1 MNKTILLITL
11 VFIVS
16 CSNSTDDVD
25 VQTIVIKGGEIH
37 TGMNE
42 ESFVG
47 DILIEGDT
55 ILEVSRNSLK
65 GDIVVDASNKIITPG
80 VIAPDTQIGILEIGA
95 ISETRD
101 GGSDIYSMGFSVY
114 DAINPNSTL
123 IPWNRSNGVTS
134 AITLPDFNWD
144 PLSGMASFL
153 LLDSSLKVNGI
164 PDVALTGEIGAL
176 SSGSRAESLILLR
189 DLLEF
194 ASTLDEND
202 ISSQRNISEAI
213 WGYKIGYSMD
223 LQPRDVI
230 ALYNLLNNNLPLII
244 KTNRASDILKLI
256 DIKKQY
262 GLNLILMSAQEA
274 ELVKDDIAENNIPV
288 IINPFDNIPDS
299 FDELASNIRIA
310 SSLEEAGIKVMFSE
324 SRTHN
329 YHLIR
334 QGAGNAVA
342 NGMSYT
348 GAIMALTSNVA
359 KSFSIPDRGIIK
371 KGMKADIVIW
381 DDDPLEPSTF
391 PHKVFINGNDM
402 DLTTRSSRL
411 TERYINK
418 DSLPNTYK

>member
-1 MNKTILLITL
+1 MIKIINCLA
-11 VFIVS
+11 VSFIS
-16 CSNSTDDVD
+16 ISAFS
-25 VQTIVIKGGEIH
+25 QTIVIKGGEIY
-37 TGMNE
+37 TGLNQ
-42 ESFVG
+42 ESFIG
-47 DILIEGDT
+47 DILIEGNT
-55 ILEVSRNSLK
+55 ILEVSTKSLK
-65 GDIVVDASNKIITPG
+65 GDVVVDASNKIITPG

-101 GGSDIYSMGFSVY
+101 GDSNIYSMGFSVY

-153 LLDSSLKVNGI
+153 LLDGSLRVNGM

-194 ASTLDEND
+194 ASILDEKD
-202 ISSQRNISEAI
+202 MASSKKISEAI
-213 WGYKIGYSMD
+213 EDFEIAELMD

-256 DIKKQY
+256 DIKKLY
-262 GLNLILMSAQEA
+262 GLNLVLMSAQEA
-274 ELVKDDIAENNIPV
+274 TLVANEIAENNIPV

-310 SSLEEAGIKVMFSE
+310 ASLEKAGIKVMFSE

-359 KSFSIPDRGIIK
+359 ESFNIPERGRLQQ
-371 KGMKADIVIW
+371 GMKADLVIW
-381 DDDPLEPSTF
+381 EGDPLEPSTF
-391 PHKVFINGNDM
+391 PSKVYINGNDM
-402 DLTTRSSRL
+402 DLSTRSSRL
-411 TERYINK
+411 TERYIDK
-418 DSLPNTYK
+418 RDLPNTYK

>member
-1 MNKTILLITL
+1 MIKIIYCLALCIISSSA
-11 VFIVS
+11 FS
-16 CSNSTDDVD
+16 
-25 VQTIVIKGGEIH
+25 QTIVIKGGEIY
-37 TGMNE
+37 TGLNQ
-42 ESFVG
+42 ESFIG

-55 ILEVSRNSLK
+55 ILEVSTKPLK
-65 GDIVVDASNKIITPG
+65 GDVIVDASNKIITPG

-101 GGSDIYSMGFSVY
+101 GDSDIYSMGFSVF

-134 AITLPDFNWD
+134 AITLPDFNRD

-153 LLDSSLKVNGI
+153 LLDGSLRVNGM

-194 ASTLDEND
+194 ASILDEKD
-202 ISSQRNISEAI
+202 MASSKKISEAI
-213 WGYKIGYSMD
+213 EDFEIAELMD

-230 ALYNLLNNNLPLII
+230 ALYNLLNKNLPLII

-256 DIKKQY
+256 DIKKLY
-262 GLNLILMSAQEA
+262 GLNLVLMSAQEA
-274 ELVKDDIAENNIPV
+274 TLVADEIAVNNIPV

-310 SSLEEAGIKVMFSE
+310 ASLEEAGINVMFSE

-342 NGMSYT
+342 NGMSYL

-359 KSFSIPDRGIIK
+359 KSFNIPDRGLLQN
-371 KGMKADIVIW
+371 GMKADIVIW
-381 DDDPLEPSTF
+381 EDDPLEPSTF
-391 PHKVFINGNDM
+391 PVKVFINGNDM

-411 TERYINK
+411 TERYFDK
-418 DSLPNTYK
+418 RDLPNTYK

>member
-1 MNKTILLITL
+1 MNKVIFFFVLNLISIHA
-11 VFIVS
+11 FS
-16 CSNSTDDVD
+16 
-25 VQTIVIKGGEIH
+25 QTTVIRGGEIH
-37 TGMNE
+37 TGLNE
-42 ESFVG
+42 EPFVG

-55 ILEVSRNSLK
+55 ILEVSRNALK
-65 GDIVVDASNKIITPG
+65 GDLIIDAANSIITPG

-95 ISETRD
+95 LSETRD
-101 GGSDIYSMGFSVY
+101 GDSNMYSMGFSVY

-144 PLSGMASFL
+144 PLSGMASYFL
-153 LLDSSLKVNGI
+153 LDGSLRVNGI
-164 PDVALTGEIGAL
+164 PDIALTGEIGAI
-176 SSGSRAESLILLR
+176 SSGSRAESLILLK

-194 ASTLDEND
+194 ASNLSEKD
-202 ISSQRNISEAI
+202 ISSSMKISEAME
-213 WGYKIGYSMD
+213 SFEVAELME

-230 ALYNLLNNNLPLII
+230 ALYNLLNKKLPLII
-244 KTNRASDILKLI
+244 NVNRASDILKLI
-256 DIKKQY
+256 DIKKLY

-274 ELVKDDIAENNIPV
+274 ELVKNEIAKNSIPV

-299 FDELASNIRIA
+299 FDELASSIRIA
-310 SSLEEAGIKVMFSE
+310 ASLEEAGIKVMFSE

-359 KSFSIPDRGIIK
+359 KSFNIPDRGILQ

-381 DDDPLEPSTF
+381 EDDPLEPSTF
-391 PHKVFINGNDM
+391 PEKVFINGNDM

-411 TERYINK
+411 TKRYTDK
-418 DSLPNTYK
+418 RDLPNTYK

>member
-1 MNKTILLITL
+1 MIKIIYCLALS
-11 VFIVS
+11 FIS
-16 CSNSTDDVD
+16 SSAFS
-25 VQTIVIKGGEIH
+25 QTIVIKGGEIY
-37 TGMNE
+37 TGLNQ
-42 ESFVG
+42 ESFIG
-47 DILIEGDT
+47 HILIEGDT
-55 ILEVSRNSLK
+55 ILEVSTKPLK
-65 GDIVVDASNKIITPG
+65 GDVIVDASNKIITPG

-101 GGSDIYSMGFSVY
+101 GDSDIYSMGFSVF

-134 AITLPDFNWD
+134 AITLPDFNRD

-153 LLDSSLKVNGI
+153 LLDGSLRVNGM

-194 ASTLDEND
+194 ASILDEKD
-202 ISSQRNISEAI
+202 MASSKKISEAI
-213 WGYKIGYSMD
+213 EDFEIAELMD

-230 ALYNLLNNNLPLII
+230 ALYNLLNKNLPLII

-256 DIKKQY
+256 DIKKLY
-262 GLNLILMSAQEA
+262 GLNLVLMSAQEA
-274 ELVKDDIAENNIPV
+274 TLVADEIAVNNIPV

-310 SSLEEAGIKVMFSE
+310 ASLEEAGIKVMFSE

-342 NGMSYT
+342 NGMSYL

-359 KSFSIPDRGIIK
+359 KSFNIPDRGLLQN
-371 KGMKADIVIW
+371 GMKADIVIW
-381 DDDPLEPSTF
+381 EDDPLEPSTF
-391 PHKVFINGNDM
+391 PVKVFINGNDM

-411 TERYINK
+411 TERYVDK
-418 DSLPNTYK
+418 RDLPNTYK

>member
-1 MNKTILLITL
+1 MIKIIYCLA
-11 VFIVS
+11 VSFIS
-16 CSNSTDDVD
+16 ISAFS
-25 VQTIVIKGGEIH
+25 QTIVIKGGEIY
-37 TGMNE
+37 TGLNQ
-42 ESFVG
+42 ESFIG
-47 DILIEGDT
+47 DILIEGNT
-55 ILEVSRNSLK
+55 ILEVSTKSLK
-65 GDIVVDASNKIITPG
+65 GDVVVDASNKIITPG

-101 GGSDIYSMGFSVY
+101 GDSNIYSMGFSVY

-153 LLDSSLKVNGI
+153 LLDGSLRVNGM

-194 ASTLDEND
+194 AAILDEKD
-202 ISSQRNISEAI
+202 MASSKKISEAI
-213 WGYKIGYSMD
+213 EDFEIAELMD

-230 ALYNLLNNNLPLII
+230 ALYNLLNNSLPLII

-256 DIKKQY
+256 DIKKLY
-262 GLNLILMSAQEA
+262 GLNLVLMSAQEA
-274 ELVKDDIAENNIPV
+274 TLVANEIAENNIPV

-310 SSLEEAGIKVMFSE
+310 SSLEKAGIKVMFSE

-342 NGMSYT
+342 NGMSYI

-359 KSFSIPDRGIIK
+359 ESFNIPERGRLQ
-371 KGMKADIVIW
+371 KGMKADLVIW
-381 DDDPLEPSTF
+381 EGDPLEPSTF
-391 PHKVFINGNDM
+391 PSKVFINGNDM
-402 DLTTRSSRL
+402 DLSTRSSRL
-411 TERYINK
+411 TERYIDK
-418 DSLPNTYK
+418 RDLPNTYK

>member
-1 MNKTILLITL
+1 MIKIIYCLALS
-11 VFIVS
+11 FIS
-16 CSNSTDDVD
+16 SSAFS
-25 VQTIVIKGGEIH
+25 QTIVIKGGEIY
-37 TGMNE
+37 TGLNQ
-42 ESFVG
+42 ESFIG
-47 DILIEGDT
+47 HILIEGDT
-55 ILEVSRNSLK
+55 ILEVSTKPLK
-65 GDIVVDASNKIITPG
+65 GDVIVDASNKIITPG

-101 GGSDIYSMGFSVY
+101 GDSDIYSMGFSVF

-153 LLDSSLKVNGI
+153 LLDGSLRVNGM

-194 ASTLDEND
+194 ASILDEKD
-202 ISSQRNISEAI
+202 MASSKKISEAI
-213 WGYKIGYSMD
+213 EDFEIAELMD

-230 ALYNLLNNNLPLII
+230 ALYNLLNKNLPLII

-256 DIKKQY
+256 DIKKLY
-262 GLNLILMSAQEA
+262 GLNLVLMSAQEA
-274 ELVKDDIAENNIPV
+274 TLVADEIAVNNIPV

-310 SSLEEAGIKVMFSE
+310 ASLEEAGINVMFSE

-342 NGMSYT
+342 NGMSYL

-359 KSFSIPDRGIIK
+359 KSFNIPDRGLLQN
-371 KGMKADIVIW
+371 GMKADIVIW
-381 DDDPLEPSTF
+381 EDDPLEPSTF
-391 PHKVFINGNDM
+391 PVKVFINGNDM

-411 TERYINK
+411 TERYVDK
-418 DSLPNTYK
+418 RDLPNTYK

>member
-1 MNKTILLITL
+1 MNKIIYCFALSLI
-11 VFIVS
+11 
-16 CSNSTDDVD
+16 STSIFS
-25 VQTIVIKGGEIH
+25 QTTVIKGGEIH
-37 TGMNE
+37 TGLNQ

-55 ILEVSRNSLK
+55 ILEVSTNPLK
-65 GDIVVDASNKIITPG
+65 GDIVVDATNKIITPG

-101 GGSDIYSMGFSVY
+101 GDSEMYSMGFSVY

-153 LLDSSLKVNGI
+153 LLDGSLRVNGMA
-164 PDVALTGEIGAL
+164 DVALTGEIGAV

-194 ASTLDEND
+194 ASVLDEKD
-202 ISSQRNISEAI
+202 MASPKKISEAI
-213 WGYKIGYSMD
+213 EDFEIAELMD

-230 ALYNLLNNNLPLII
+230 ALYNLLNYNLPLII

-256 DIKKQY
+256 DIKNLY
-262 GLNLILMSAQEA
+262 ELNLILMSAQEA
-274 ELVKDDIAENNIPV
+274 ELVKGDIAKNNIPV
-288 IINPFDNIPDS
+288 IVNPFDNIPDS

-310 SSLEEAGIKVMFSE
+310 ASLEEAGIKVMFSE

-359 KSFSIPDRGIIK
+359 KSFNIPDRGLLQN
-371 KGMKADIVIW
+371 GMKADIVIW
-381 DDDPLEPSTF
+381 EDDPLEPSTF
-391 PHKVFINGNDM
+391 PVKVFINGNDM

-411 TERYINK
+411 TERYIDK
-418 DSLPNTYK
+418 RDLPNTYK

>member
-1 MNKTILLITL
+1 MNKIIYCFALS
-11 VFIVS
+11 FIS
-16 CSNSTDDVD
+16 ISIFS
-25 VQTIVIKGGEIH
+25 QTTVIKGGEIH
-37 TGMNE
+37 TGLNQ

-55 ILEVSRNSLK
+55 ILEVSTNPLK
-65 GDIVVDASNKIITPG
+65 GDIVVDATNKIITPG

-101 GGSDIYSMGFSVY
+101 GDSEMYSMGFSVY

-153 LLDSSLKVNGI
+153 LLDGSLRVNGMA
-164 PDVALTGEIGAL
+164 DVALTGEIGAV

-194 ASTLDEND
+194 ASILDEKD
-202 ISSQRNISEAI
+202 MASPKKISEAI
-213 WGYKIGYSMD
+213 EDFEIAELMD

-256 DIKKQY
+256 DIKNLY
-262 GLNLILMSAQEA
+262 ELNLILMSAQEA
-274 ELVKDDIAENNIPV
+274 ELVKEDIAKNNIPV
-288 IINPFDNIPDS
+288 IVNPFDNIPDS

-310 SSLEEAGIKVMFSE
+310 ASLEEAGIKVMFSE

-342 NGMSYT
+342 NGMTYT

-359 KSFSIPDRGIIK
+359 KSFNIPDRGLLQN
-371 KGMKADIVIW
+371 GMKADIVIW
-381 DDDPLEPSTF
+381 EDDPLEPSTF
-391 PHKVFINGNDM
+391 PVKVFINGNDM

-411 TERYINK
+411 TERYVDK
-418 DSLPNTYK
+418 RDLPNTYK

>member
-1 MNKTILLITL
+1 MIKIIYCLALS
-11 VFIVS
+11 FI
-16 CSNSTDDVD
+16 STSAFS
-25 VQTIVIKGGEIH
+25 QTTVIKGGEIY
-37 TGMNE
+37 TGLNQ
-42 ESFVG
+42 ESFIG

-55 ILEVSRNSLK
+55 ILEVSTQSLK
-65 GDIVVDASNKIITPG
+65 GDVVVDASNKIITPG

-101 GGSDIYSMGFSVY
+101 GDSDIYSMGFSVY

-153 LLDSSLKVNGI
+153 LLDGSLRVNGI

-194 ASTLDEND
+194 ASILDEKD
-202 ISSQRNISEAI
+202 MASSKKISEAI
-213 WGYKIGYSMD
+213 EDFEIAELMD

-256 DIKKQY
+256 DIKKLY
-262 GLNLILMSAQEA
+262 GLNLVLMSAQEA
-274 ELVKDDIAENNIPV
+274 TLVADEIAENNIPV

-310 SSLEEAGIKVMFSE
+310 SSLEKAGIKVMFSE

-342 NGMSYT
+342 NGMSYI

-359 KSFSIPDRGIIK
+359 ESFNIPERGRLQQ
-371 KGMKADIVIW
+371 GMKADLVIW
-381 DDDPLEPSTF
+381 EGDPLEPSTF
-391 PHKVFINGNDM
+391 PSKVFINGNDM
-402 DLTTRSSRL
+402 DLSTRASRL
-411 TERYINK
+411 TERYIDK
-418 DSLPNTYK
+418 RDLPNTYK

>member
-1 MNKTILLITL
+1 MNKIIYCFALS
-11 VFIVS
+11 FI
-16 CSNSTDDVD
+16 STSIFS
-25 VQTIVIKGGEIH
+25 QTTVIKGGEIH
-37 TGMNE
+37 TGLNE
-42 ESFVG
+42 EPFVG
-47 DILIEGDT
+47 DILIQGDT
-55 ILEVSRNSLK
+55 ILEVSTNPLK
-65 GDIVVDASNKIITPG
+65 GDIVVDATNKIITPG

-101 GGSDIYSMGFSVY
+101 GDSEMYSMGFSVY

-153 LLDSSLKVNGI
+153 LLDGSLRVNGMA
-164 PDVALTGEIGAL
+164 DVALTGEIGAV

-194 ASTLDEND
+194 ASVLDEKD
-202 ISSQRNISEAI
+202 MASPKKISEAI
-213 WGYKIGYSMD
+213 EDFEIAELMD

-256 DIKKQY
+256 DIKNLY
-262 GLNLILMSAQEA
+262 ELNLILMSAQEA
-274 ELVKDDIAENNIPV
+274 ELVKGDIAKNNIPV
-288 IINPFDNIPDS
+288 IVNPFDNIPDS

-310 SSLEEAGIKVMFSE
+310 ASLEEAGIKVMFSE

-359 KSFSIPDRGIIK
+359 KSFNIPDRGLLQN
-371 KGMKADIVIW
+371 GMKADIVIW
-381 DDDPLEPSTF
+381 EDDPLEPSTF
-391 PHKVFINGNDM
+391 PLKVFINGNDM

-411 TERYINK
+411 TERYVDK
-418 DSLPNTYK
+418 RDLPNTYK

>member
-1 MNKTILLITL
+1 MIRIIYCFALFFASISA
-11 VFIVS
+11 FS
-16 CSNSTDDVD
+16 
-25 VQTIVIKGGEIH
+25 QTIVIKGGEIH
-37 TGMNE
+37 TGLNE
-42 ESFVG
+42 EPFVG
-47 DILIEGDT
+47 DILIQGDT
-55 ILEVSRNSLK
+55 ILEVSTKSLK
-65 GDIVVDASNKIITPG
+65 GDVVVDATNKIITPG

-101 GGSDIYSMGFSVY
+101 GDSDIYSMGFSVY

-144 PLSGMASFL
+144 PLSGMASYL
-153 LLDSSLKVNGI
+153 LLDGSLRVNGM
-164 PDVALTGEIGAL
+164 PDVALTGEIGAI
-176 SSGSRAESLILLR
+176 SSGSRAESLILLK

-194 ASTLDEND
+194 ASTLDEKD
-202 ISSQRNISEAI
+202 MSSPKKISEAI
-213 WGYKIGYSMD
+213 EDFEIAELMD
-223 LQPRDVI
+223 LHPRDVI

-256 DIKKQY
+256 DIKKLY

-274 ELVKDDIAENNIPV
+274 ELVKNEIADNNIPV

-299 FDELASNIRIA
+299 FDELASNIRISA
-310 SSLEEAGIKVMFSE
+310 SLEEVGIKVMFSE

-359 KSFSIPDRGIIK
+359 KSFNITDRGILK
-371 KGMKADIVIW
+371 KGMKADIVVW
-381 DDDPLEPSTF
+381 EDDPLEPSTF
-391 PHKVFINGNDM
+391 PMKVFIDGNDM

-411 TERYINK
+411 TERYVDK
-418 DSLPNTYK
+418 RDLPNTYK

>member
-1 MNKTILLITL
+1 MIRIIFCFALC
-11 VFIVS
+11 FIS
-16 CSNSTDDVD
+16 ISAYS
-25 VQTIVIKGGEIH
+25 QTIVIKGGEIH
-37 TGMNE
+37 TGLNE
-42 ESFVG
+42 EPFVG
-47 DILIEGDT
+47 DILIDGDT
-55 ILEVSRNSLK
+55 ILEVSTKSLK
-65 GDIVVDASNKIITPG
+65 GDVVVDASNKIITPG

-101 GGSDIYSMGFSVY
+101 GDSDIYSMGFSVY

-144 PLSGMASFL
+144 PLSGMASYL
-153 LLDSSLKVNGI
+153 LLDGSLRVNGM
-164 PDVALTGEIGAL
+164 PDVALTGEIGAI
-176 SSGSRAESLILLR
+176 SSGSRAESLILLK

-194 ASTLDEND
+194 ASTLDEKD
-202 ISSQRNISEAI
+202 MSSPKKISEAI
-213 WGYKIGYSMD
+213 EDFEIAELMD
-223 LQPRDVI
+223 LHPRDVI

-256 DIKKQY
+256 DIKKLY

-274 ELVKDDIAENNIPV
+274 ELVKNEIAENNIPV

-299 FDELASNIRIA
+299 FDELASNIRISA
-310 SSLEEAGIKVMFSE
+310 SLEEVGIKVMFSE

-359 KSFSIPDRGIIK
+359 KSFNITDRGILK
-371 KGMKADIVIW
+371 KGMKADIVVW
-381 DDDPLEPSTF
+381 EDDPLEPSTF
-391 PHKVFINGNDM
+391 PMKVFIDGNDM

-411 TERYINK
+411 TERYTDK
-418 DSLPNTYK
+418 RDLPNTYK

>member
-1 MNKTILLITL
+1 MIKIIYCLALSFISISAFSQTL
-11 VFIVS
+11 
-16 CSNSTDDVD
+16 
-25 VQTIVIKGGEIH
+25 VIKGGEIY
-37 TGMNE
+37 TGLNQ
-42 ESFVG
+42 ESFIG

-55 ILEVSRNSLK
+55 ILEVSTKPLK
-65 GDIVVDASNKIITPG
+65 GDVVVDASNKIITPG

-101 GGSDIYSMGFSVY
+101 GDSDIYSMGFSVY

-153 LLDSSLKVNGI
+153 LLDGSLRVNGM

-194 ASTLDEND
+194 AAILDEKD
-202 ISSQRNISEAI
+202 MASSKKISEAI
-213 WGYKIGYSMD
+213 EDFEIAELMD

-256 DIKKQY
+256 DIKKLY
-262 GLNLILMSAQEA
+262 GLNLVLMSAQEA
-274 ELVKDDIAENNIPV
+274 TLVADEIAVNNIPV
-288 IINPFDNIPDS
+288 IVNPFDNIPDS

-310 SSLEEAGIKVMFSE
+310 GSLEKAGIKVMFSE

-359 KSFSIPDRGIIK
+359 ESFNIPERGRLQQ
-371 KGMKADIVIW
+371 GMKADLVIW
-381 DDDPLEPSTF
+381 EGDPLEPSTF
-391 PHKVFINGNDM
+391 PSKVYINGNDM
-402 DLTTRSSRL
+402 DLSTRSSRL
-411 TERYINK
+411 TERYIDK
-418 DSLPNTYK
+418 RDLPNTYK

>member
-1 MNKTILLITL
+1 MIKIIYCLALS
-11 VFIVS
+11 FIS
-16 CSNSTDDVD
+16 SSAFS
-25 VQTIVIKGGEIH
+25 QTIVIKGGEIY
-37 TGMNE
+37 TGLNQ
-42 ESFVG
+42 ESFIG
-47 DILIEGDT
+47 HILIEGDT
-55 ILEVSRNSLK
+55 ILEVSTKPLK
-65 GDIVVDASNKIITPG
+65 GDVIVDASNKIITPG

-101 GGSDIYSMGFSVY
+101 GDSDIYSMGFSVY

-153 LLDSSLKVNGI
+153 LLDGSLRVNGM

-194 ASTLDEND
+194 ASVLDEKD
-202 ISSQRNISEAI
+202 MSSSKKISGAI
-213 WGYKIGYSMD
+213 EDFEIAELMD

-256 DIKKQY
+256 DIKKLY
-262 GLNLILMSAQEA
+262 GLNLVLMSAQEA
-274 ELVKDDIAENNIPV
+274 TLVADEIAENNIPV
-288 IINPFDNIPDS
+288 IVNPFDNIPDS

-310 SSLEEAGIKVMFSE
+310 SSLEKAGIKVMFSE

-359 KSFSIPDRGIIK
+359 ESFNIPERGRLQQ
-371 KGMKADIVIW
+371 GMKADLVIW
-381 DDDPLEPSTF
+381 EGDPLEPSTF
-391 PHKVFINGNDM
+391 PSKVYINGIDM
-402 DLTTRSSRL
+402 DLSTRSSRL
-411 TERYINK
+411 TERYIDK
-418 DSLPNTYK
+418 RDLPNTYK

>member
-1 MNKTILLITL
+1 MC
-11 VFIVS
+11 FIS
-16 CSNSTDDVD
+16 ISAYS
-25 VQTIVIKGGEIH
+25 QTIVIKGGEIH
-37 TGMNE
+37 TGLNE
-42 ESFVG
+42 EPFIG
-47 DILIEGDT
+47 DILIQGDT
-55 ILEVSRNSLK
+55 ILEVSTKSLK
-65 GDIVVDASNKIITPG
+65 GDVVVDASNKIITPG

-101 GGSDIYSMGFSVY
+101 GDSDIYSMGFSVY

-144 PLSGMASFL
+144 PLSGMASYL
-153 LLDSSLKVNGI
+153 LLDGSLRVNGM
-164 PDVALTGEIGAL
+164 PDVALTGEIGAV
-176 SSGSRAESLILLR
+176 SSGSRAESLILLK

-194 ASTLDEND
+194 ASMLDEKD
-202 ISSQRNISEAI
+202 MSSPKKISEAI
-213 WGYKIGYSMD
+213 EDFEIAELMD
-223 LQPRDVI
+223 LHPRDVI
-230 ALYNLLNNNLPLII
+230 ALYNLLNNNLPLVI

-256 DIKKQY
+256 DIKKLY

-274 ELVKDDIAENNIPV
+274 ELVKNEIAENKIPV

-299 FDELASNIRIA
+299 FDELASNIRISA
-310 SSLEEAGIKVMFSE
+310 SLEEVGIKVMFSE

-359 KSFSIPDRGIIK
+359 KSFNITDRGILK
-371 KGMKADIVIW
+371 KGMKADIVVW
-381 DDDPLEPSTF
+381 EDDPLEPSTF
-391 PHKVFINGNDM
+391 PMKVFINGNDM

-411 TERYINK
+411 TERYVDK
-418 DSLPNTYK
+418 RDLPNTYK

>member
-1 MNKTILLITL
+1 MIKIIYCLALSFISISAFSQTL
-11 VFIVS
+11 
-16 CSNSTDDVD
+16 
-25 VQTIVIKGGEIH
+25 VIKGGEIY
-37 TGMNE
+37 TGLNQ
-42 ESFVG
+42 ESFIG

-55 ILEVSRNSLK
+55 ILEVSTKPLK
-65 GDIVVDASNKIITPG
+65 GDVVVDASNKIITPG

-101 GGSDIYSMGFSVY
+101 GDSDIYSMGFSVF

-153 LLDSSLKVNGI
+153 LLDGSLRVNGM

-189 DLLEF
+189 DLLDF
-194 ASTLDEND
+194 ASILDEKD
-202 ISSQRNISEAI
+202 MASSKKISEAI
-213 WGYKIGYSMD
+213 EDFEIAELMD

-256 DIKKQY
+256 DIKKLY
-262 GLNLILMSAQEA
+262 GLNLVLMSAQEA
-274 ELVKDDIAENNIPV
+274 TLVADEIAVNNIPV
-288 IINPFDNIPDS
+288 IVNPFDNIPDS

-310 SSLEEAGIKVMFSE
+310 ASLEKAGIKVMFSE

-359 KSFSIPDRGIIK
+359 ESFNIPERGRLQQ
-371 KGMKADIVIW
+371 GMKADLVIW
-381 DDDPLEPSTF
+381 EGDPLEPSTF
-391 PHKVFINGNDM
+391 PSKVYINGNDM
-402 DLTTRSSRL
+402 DLSTRSSRL
-411 TERYINK
+411 TERYVDK
-418 DSLPNTYK
+418 RDLPNTYK

>member
-1 MNKTILLITL
+1 MNKIIYCFALS
-11 VFIVS
+11 FI
-16 CSNSTDDVD
+16 STSIFS
-25 VQTIVIKGGEIH
+25 QTTVIKGGEIH
-37 TGMNE
+37 TGLNQ

-55 ILEVSRNSLK
+55 ILEVSTNPLK
-65 GDIVVDASNKIITPG
+65 GDIVVDATNKIITPG

-101 GGSDIYSMGFSVY
+101 GDSEMYSMGFSVY

-153 LLDSSLKVNGI
+153 LLDGSLRVNGMA
-164 PDVALTGEIGAL
+164 DVALTGEIGAV

-194 ASTLDEND
+194 ASVLDEKD
-202 ISSQRNISEAI
+202 MASPKKISEAI
-213 WGYKIGYSMD
+213 EDFEIAELMD
-223 LQPRDVI
+223 LQPRDVF
-230 ALYNLLNNNLPLII
+230 ALYNLLYKNLPLII

-256 DIKKQY
+256 DIKNLY
-262 GLNLILMSAQEA
+262 ELNLILMSAQEA
-274 ELVKDDIAENNIPV
+274 ELVKGDIAKNNIPV
-288 IINPFDNIPDS
+288 IVNPFDNIPDS

-310 SSLEEAGIKVMFSE
+310 ASLEEAGIKVMFSE

-359 KSFSIPDRGIIK
+359 KSFNIPDRGLLQN
-371 KGMKADIVIW
+371 GMKADIVIW
-381 DDDPLEPSTF
+381 EDDPLEPSTF
-391 PHKVFINGNDM
+391 PVKVFINGNDM

-411 TERYINK
+411 TERYVDK
-418 DSLPNTYK
+418 RDLPNTYK

>member
-1 MNKTILLITL
+1 MIKIIYCLA
-11 VFIVS
+11 VSFIS
-16 CSNSTDDVD
+16 ISAFS
-25 VQTIVIKGGEIH
+25 QTIVIKGGEIY
-37 TGMNE
+37 TGLNQ
-42 ESFVG
+42 ESFIG
-47 DILIEGDT
+47 DILIEGNT
-55 ILEVSRNSLK
+55 ILEVSTKSLK
-65 GDIVVDASNKIITPG
+65 GDVVVDASNKIITPG

-101 GGSDIYSMGFSVY
+101 GDSNIYSMGFSVY

-134 AITLPDFNWD
+134 AISLPDFNWD

-153 LLDSSLKVNGI
+153 LLDGSLRVNGM

-194 ASTLDEND
+194 ASILDEKD
-202 ISSQRNISEAI
+202 MASSKKISEAI
-213 WGYKIGYSMD
+213 EDFEIAELMD

-256 DIKKQY
+256 DIKKLY
-262 GLNLILMSAQEA
+262 GLNLVLMSAQEA
-274 ELVKDDIAENNIPV
+274 TLVANEIAENNIPV

-310 SSLEEAGIKVMFSE
+310 SSLEKAGIKVMFSE

-342 NGMSYT
+342 NGMSYI

-359 KSFSIPDRGIIK
+359 ESFNIPERGRLQQ
-371 KGMKADIVIW
+371 GMKADLVIW
-381 DDDPLEPSTF
+381 EGDPLEPSTF
-391 PHKVFINGNDM
+391 PSKVFINGNDM
-402 DLTTRSSRL
+402 DLSTRSSRL
-411 TERYINK
+411 TERYIDK
-418 DSLPNTYK
+418 RDLPNTYK

>member
-1 MNKTILLITL
+1 MIKIIYCIALC
-11 VFIVS
+11 FIS
-16 CSNSTDDVD
+16 ISAFS
-25 VQTIVIKGGEIH
+25 QTTVIKGGEIY
-37 TGMNE
+37 TGLNQ
-42 ESFVG
+42 ESFIG

-55 ILEVSRNSLK
+55 ILEVSTKSLK
-65 GDIVVDASNKIITPG
+65 GDVVVDASNKIITPG

-101 GGSDIYSMGFSVY
+101 GDSDIYSMGFSVY

-153 LLDSSLKVNGI
+153 LLDGSLRVNGM

-194 ASTLDEND
+194 ASVLDEKD
-202 ISSQRNISEAI
+202 MSSSKKISVAI
-213 WGYKIGYSMD
+213 EDFEIAELMD

-256 DIKKQY
+256 DIKKLY
-262 GLNLILMSAQEA
+262 GLNLVLMSAQEA
-274 ELVKDDIAENNIPV
+274 TLVADEIAENNIPV
-288 IINPFDNIPDS
+288 IVNPFDNIPDS

-310 SSLEEAGIKVMFSE
+310 SSLEKAGIKVMFSE

-359 KSFSIPDRGIIK
+359 ESFNIPERGILQQ
-371 KGMKADIVIW
+371 GMKADLVIW
-381 DDDPLEPSTF
+381 EGDPLEPSTF
-391 PHKVFINGNDM
+391 PSKVYINGIDM
-402 DLTTRSSRL
+402 DLSTRSSRL
-411 TERYINK
+411 TERYIDK
-418 DSLPNTYK
+418 RDLPNTYK

>member
-1 MNKTILLITL
+1 MNKIIYCFALS
-11 VFIVS
+11 FI
-16 CSNSTDDVD
+16 STSIFS
-25 VQTIVIKGGEIH
+25 QTTVIKGGEIH
-37 TGMNE
+37 TGLNQ

-55 ILEVSRNSLK
+55 ILEVSTNPLK
-65 GDIVVDASNKIITPG
+65 GDIVVDATNKIITPG

-101 GGSDIYSMGFSVY
+101 GDSEMYSMGFSVY

-153 LLDSSLKVNGI
+153 LLDGSLRVNGMA
-164 PDVALTGEIGAL
+164 DVALTGEIGAV

-194 ASTLDEND
+194 ASVLDEKD
-202 ISSQRNISEAI
+202 MASPKKISEAI
-213 WGYKIGYSMD
+213 EDFEIAELMD

-256 DIKKQY
+256 DIKNLY
-262 GLNLILMSAQEA
+262 ELNLILMSAQEA
-274 ELVKDDIAENNIPV
+274 ELVKGDIAKNNIPV
-288 IINPFDNIPDS
+288 IVNPFDNIPDS

-310 SSLEEAGIKVMFSE
+310 ASLEEAGIKVMFSE

-359 KSFSIPDRGIIK
+359 KSFNIPDRGLLQN
-371 KGMKADIVIW
+371 GMKADIVIW
-381 DDDPLEPSTF
+381 EDDPLEPSTF
-391 PHKVFINGNDM
+391 PVKVFINGNDM

-411 TERYINK
+411 TERYIDK
-418 DSLPNTYK
+418 RDLPNTYK

>member
-1 MNKTILLITL
+1 MNKIIYCFALS
-11 VFIVS
+11 FI
-16 CSNSTDDVD
+16 STSIFS
-25 VQTIVIKGGEIH
+25 QTTVIKGGEIH
-37 TGMNE
+37 TGLNQ

-55 ILEVSRNSLK
+55 ILEVSTNPLK
-65 GDIVVDASNKIITPG
+65 GDIVVDATNKIITPG

-101 GGSDIYSMGFSVY
+101 GDSEMYSMGFSVY

-153 LLDSSLKVNGI
+153 LLDGSLRVNGMA
-164 PDVALTGEIGAL
+164 DVALTGEIGAV

-194 ASTLDEND
+194 ASVLDEKD
-202 ISSQRNISEAI
+202 MASPKKISEAI
-213 WGYKIGYSMD
+213 EDFEIAELMD

-256 DIKKQY
+256 DIKKLY
-262 GLNLILMSAQEA
+262 GLNLVLMSAQEA
-274 ELVKDDIAENNIPV
+274 TLVADEIAANNIPV

-310 SSLEEAGIKVMFSE
+310 ASLEEAGIKVMFSE

-359 KSFSIPDRGIIK
+359 KSFNIPDRGLLQN
-371 KGMKADIVIW
+371 GMKADIVIW
-381 DDDPLEPSTF
+381 EDDPLEPSTF
-391 PHKVFINGNDM
+391 PVKVFINGNDM

-411 TERYINK
+411 TERYVDK
-418 DSLPNTYK
+418 RDLPNTYK

>member
-1 MNKTILLITL
+1 MIRIIYCFVLC
-11 VFIVS
+11 FIS
-16 CSNSTDDVD
+16 ISAYS
-25 VQTIVIKGGEIH
+25 QTIVIKGGEIH
-37 TGMNE
+37 TGLNE
-42 ESFVG
+42 EPFVG
-47 DILIEGDT
+47 DILIDGDT
-55 ILEVSRNSLK
+55 ILEVSTKSLK
-65 GDIVVDASNKIITPG
+65 GDVVVDASNKIVTPG

-101 GGSDIYSMGFSVY
+101 GDSDIYSMGFSVY

-144 PLSGMASFL
+144 PLSGMASYL
-153 LLDSSLKVNGI
+153 LLDGSLRVNGM
-164 PDVALTGEIGAL
+164 PDVALTGEIGAI
-176 SSGSRAESLILLR
+176 SSGSRAESLILLK

-194 ASTLDEND
+194 ASTLDEKD
-202 ISSQRNISEAI
+202 MSSPKKISEAI
-213 WGYKIGYSMD
+213 EDFEIAELMD
-223 LQPRDVI
+223 LHPRDVI

-256 DIKKQY
+256 DIKKLY

-274 ELVKDDIAENNIPV
+274 ELVKNEIAENNIPV

-299 FDELASNIRIA
+299 FDELASNIRISA
-310 SSLEEAGIKVMFSE
+310 SLEEVGIKVMFSE

-359 KSFSIPDRGIIK
+359 KSFNITDRGILK
-371 KGMKADIVIW
+371 KGMKADIVVW
-381 DDDPLEPSTF
+381 EDDPLEPSTF
-391 PHKVFINGNDM
+391 PMKVFIDGNDM

-411 TERYINK
+411 TERYVDK
-418 DSLPNTYK
+418 RDLPNTYK

>member
-1 MNKTILLITL
+1 MIRIIYCLALC
-11 VFIVS
+11 FIS
-16 CSNSTDDVD
+16 ISAFS
-25 VQTIVIKGGEIH
+25 QTIVIKGGEIH
-37 TGMNE
+37 TGLNE
-42 ESFVG
+42 EPFVG
-47 DILIEGDT
+47 DILIQGDT
-55 ILEVSRNSLK
+55 ILEVSTKSLK
-65 GDIVVDASNKIITPG
+65 GDVVVDATNKIITPG

-101 GGSDIYSMGFSVY
+101 GDSDIYSMGFSVY

-144 PLSGMASFL
+144 PLSGMASYL
-153 LLDSSLKVNGI
+153 LLDGSLRVNGM
-164 PDVALTGEIGAL
+164 PDVALTGEIGAI
-176 SSGSRAESLILLR
+176 SSGSRAESLILLK

-194 ASTLDEND
+194 ASTLDEKD
-202 ISSQRNISEAI
+202 MSSPKKISEAI
-213 WGYKIGYSMD
+213 EDFEIAELMD
-223 LQPRDVI
+223 LHPRDVI

-256 DIKKQY
+256 DIKKLY

-274 ELVKDDIAENNIPV
+274 ELVKNEIAENNIPV

-299 FDELASNIRIA
+299 FDELASNIRISA
-310 SSLEEAGIKVMFSE
+310 SLEEVGIKVMFSE

-359 KSFSIPDRGIIK
+359 KSFNITDRGILK
-371 KGMKADIVIW
+371 KGMKADIVVW
-381 DDDPLEPSTF
+381 EDDPLEPSTF
-391 PHKVFINGNDM
+391 PMKVFIDGNDM

-411 TERYINK
+411 TERYVDK
-418 DSLPNTYK
+418 RDLPNTYK

>member
-1 MNKTILLITL
+1 MIKIIYCLALS
-11 VFIVS
+11 FIS
-16 CSNSTDDVD
+16 ISAFS
-25 VQTIVIKGGEIH
+25 QTIVIKGGEIY
-37 TGMNE
+37 TGLNQ
-42 ESFVG
+42 ESFIG

-55 ILEVSRNSLK
+55 ILEVSTKPLK
-65 GDIVVDASNKIITPG
+65 GDVVVDASNKIITPG

-101 GGSDIYSMGFSVY
+101 GDSDIYSMGFSVY

-153 LLDSSLKVNGI
+153 LLDGSLRVNGMR
-164 PDVALTGEIGAL
+164 DVALTGEIGAL

-194 ASTLDEND
+194 ASILDGKD
-202 ISSQRNISEAI
+202 MASSKKISEAI
-213 WGYKIGYSMD
+213 EDFEIAELMD

-256 DIKKQY
+256 DIKKLY
-262 GLNLILMSAQEA
+262 GLNLVLMSAQEA
-274 ELVKDDIAENNIPV
+274 TLVADEIAANNIPV
-288 IINPFDNIPDS
+288 IVNPFDNIPDS

-310 SSLEEAGIKVMFSE
+310 SSLEKAGIKVMFSE

-359 KSFSIPDRGIIK
+359 KSFNIPDRGLLQN
-371 KGMKADIVIW
+371 GMKADIVIW
-381 DDDPLEPSTF
+381 EDDPLEPSTF
-391 PHKVFINGNDM
+391 PVKVFINGNDM

-411 TERYINK
+411 TERYVDK
-418 DSLPNTYK
+418 RDLPNTYK

>member
-1 MNKTILLITL
+1 MNKIYCL
-11 VFIVS
+11 VLSFIS
-16 CSNSTDDVD
+16 ISAFS
-25 VQTIVIKGGEIH
+25 QTIVIKGGEIY
-37 TGMNE
+37 TGLNQ
-42 ESFVG
+42 ESFIG

-55 ILEVSRNSLK
+55 ILEVSTKPLK
-65 GDIVVDASNKIITPG
+65 GDVVVDASNKIITPG

-101 GGSDIYSMGFSVY
+101 GDSNIYSMGFSVY

-153 LLDSSLKVNGI
+153 LLDGSLRVNGM

-194 ASTLDEND
+194 AAILDEKD
-202 ISSQRNISEAI
+202 MASSKKISEAI
-213 WGYKIGYSMD
+213 EDFEIAELMD

-230 ALYNLLNNNLPLII
+230 ALYNLLNNSLPLII

-256 DIKKQY
+256 DIKKLY
-262 GLNLILMSAQEA
+262 GLNLVLMSAQEA
-274 ELVKDDIAENNIPV
+274 TLVADEIAENNIPV

-299 FDELASNIRIA
+299 FDELASNISIA
-310 SSLEEAGIKVMFSE
+310 SSLEKAGIKVMFSE

-342 NGMSYT
+342 NGMSYI

-359 KSFSIPDRGIIK
+359 ESFNIPERGRLQQ
-371 KGMKADIVIW
+371 GMKADLVIW
-381 DDDPLEPSTF
+381 EGDPLEPSTF
-391 PHKVFINGNDM
+391 PSKVFINGNDM
-402 DLTTRSSRL
+402 DLSTRSSRL
-411 TERYINK
+411 TERYIDK
-418 DSLPNTYK
+418 RDLPNTYK

>member
-1 MNKTILLITL
+1 MIRIIYCFALC
-11 VFIVS
+11 FIS
-16 CSNSTDDVD
+16 ISAYS
-25 VQTIVIKGGEIH
+25 QTIVIKGGEIH
-37 TGMNE
+37 TGLNE
-42 ESFVG
+42 EPFVG
-47 DILIEGDT
+47 DILIDGDT
-55 ILEVSRNSLK
+55 ILEVSTKSLK
-65 GDIVVDASNKIITPG
+65 GDVVVDASNKIITPG

-101 GGSDIYSMGFSVY
+101 GDSDIYSMGFSVY

-144 PLSGMASFL
+144 PLSGMASYL
-153 LLDSSLKVNGI
+153 LLDGSLRVNGM
-164 PDVALTGEIGAL
+164 PDVALTGEIGAT
-176 SSGSRAESLILLR
+176 SSGSRAESLILLK

-194 ASTLDEND
+194 ASTLDEKD
-202 ISSQRNISEAI
+202 MSSPKKISEAI
-213 WGYKIGYSMD
+213 EDFEIAELMD
-223 LQPRDVI
+223 LHPRDVI

-256 DIKKQY
+256 DIKKLY

-274 ELVKDDIAENNIPV
+274 ELVKNEIAENKIPV

-299 FDELASNIRIA
+299 FDELASNIRISA
-310 SSLEEAGIKVMFSE
+310 SLEEVGIKVMFSE

-359 KSFSIPDRGIIK
+359 KSFNITDRGILK
-371 KGMKADIVIW
+371 KGMKADIVVW
-381 DDDPLEPSTF
+381 EDDPLEPSTF
-391 PHKVFINGNDM
+391 PMKVFIDGNDM

-411 TERYINK
+411 TERYVDK
-418 DSLPNTYK
+418 RDLPNTYK

>member
-1 MNKTILLITL
+1 MIRIIYCFALC
-11 VFIVS
+11 FIS
-16 CSNSTDDVD
+16 ISAFS
-25 VQTIVIKGGEIH
+25 QTIVIKGGEIH
-37 TGMNE
+37 TGLNE
-42 ESFVG
+42 EPFVG
-47 DILIEGDT
+47 DILIQGDT
-55 ILEVSRNSLK
+55 ILEVSTNSLK
-65 GDIVVDASNKIITPG
+65 GDVVVDATNKIITPG

-101 GGSDIYSMGFSVY
+101 GDSDIYSMGFSVY

-144 PLSGMASFL
+144 PLSGMASYL
-153 LLDSSLKVNGI
+153 LLDGSLRVNGM
-164 PDVALTGEIGAL
+164 PDVALTGEIGAI
-176 SSGSRAESLILLR
+176 SSGSRAESLILLK

-194 ASTLDEND
+194 ASTLDEKD
-202 ISSQRNISEAI
+202 MSSPKKISEAI
-213 WGYKIGYSMD
+213 EDFEIAELMD
-223 LQPRDVI
+223 LHPRDVI

-256 DIKKQY
+256 DIKKLY

-274 ELVKDDIAENNIPV
+274 ELVKNEIAENNIPV

-299 FDELASNIRIA
+299 FDELASNIRISA
-310 SSLEEAGIKVMFSE
+310 SLEEVGIKVMFSE

-359 KSFSIPDRGIIK
+359 KSFNITDRGILK
-371 KGMKADIVIW
+371 KGMKADIVVW
-381 DDDPLEPSTF
+381 EDDPLEPSTF
-391 PHKVFINGNDM
+391 PMKVFIDGNDM

-411 TERYINK
+411 TERYVDK
-418 DSLPNTYK
+418 RDLPNTYK

>member
-1 MNKTILLITL
+1 MIKIIYCLALSFISISAFSQTL
-11 VFIVS
+11 
-16 CSNSTDDVD
+16 
-25 VQTIVIKGGEIH
+25 VIKGGEIY
-37 TGMNE
+37 TGLNQ
-42 ESFVG
+42 ESFIG

-55 ILEVSRNSLK
+55 ILEVSTKPLK
-65 GDIVVDASNKIITPG
+65 GDVVVDASNKIITPG

-101 GGSDIYSMGFSVY
+101 GDSDIYSMGFSVY

-153 LLDSSLKVNGI
+153 LLDGSLRVNGM

-194 ASTLDEND
+194 ASILDEKD
-202 ISSQRNISEAI
+202 MASSKKISEAI
-213 WGYKIGYSMD
+213 EDFEIAELMD

-230 ALYNLLNNNLPLII
+230 ALYNLLNNSLPLII

-256 DIKKQY
+256 DIKKLY
-262 GLNLILMSAQEA
+262 GLNLVLMSAQEA
-274 ELVKDDIAENNIPV
+274 TLVADEIAENNIPV

-310 SSLEEAGIKVMFSE
+310 ASLEKAGIKVMFSE

-359 KSFSIPDRGIIK
+359 ESFNIPERGRLQQ
-371 KGMKADIVIW
+371 GMKADLVIW
-381 DDDPLEPSTF
+381 EGDPLEPSTF
-391 PHKVFINGNDM
+391 PSKVYINGNDM
-402 DLTTRSSRL
+402 DLSTRSSRL
-411 TERYINK
+411 TERYIDK
-418 DSLPNTYK
+418 RDLPNTYK

>member
-1 MNKTILLITL
+1 MNKIIYCFALSLI
-11 VFIVS
+11 
-16 CSNSTDDVD
+16 STSIFS
-25 VQTIVIKGGEIH
+25 QTTVIKGGEIH
-37 TGMNE
+37 TGLNQ

-55 ILEVSRNSLK
+55 ILEVSTNPLK
-65 GDIVVDASNKIITPG
+65 GDIVVDATNKIITPG

-101 GGSDIYSMGFSVY
+101 GDSEMYSMGFSVY

-153 LLDSSLKVNGI
+153 LLDGSLRVNGMA
-164 PDVALTGEIGAL
+164 DVALTGEIGAV

-194 ASTLDEND
+194 ASVLDEKD
-202 ISSQRNISEAI
+202 MASPKKISEAI
-213 WGYKIGYSMD
+213 EDFEIAELMD

-256 DIKKQY
+256 DIKNLY
-262 GLNLILMSAQEA
+262 ELNLILMSAQEA
-274 ELVKDDIAENNIPV
+274 ELVKGDIAKNNIPV
-288 IINPFDNIPDS
+288 IVNPFDNIPDS

-310 SSLEEAGIKVMFSE
+310 ASLEEAGIKVMFSE

-359 KSFSIPDRGIIK
+359 KSFNIPDRGLLQN
-371 KGMKADIVIW
+371 GMKADIVIW
-381 DDDPLEPSTF
+381 EDDPLEPSTF
-391 PHKVFINGNDM
+391 PLKVFINGNDM

-411 TERYINK
+411 TERYVDK
-418 DSLPNTYK
+418 RDLPNTYK

>member
-1 MNKTILLITL
+1 MIKIIYCLALS
-11 VFIVS
+11 FIS
-16 CSNSTDDVD
+16 ISAFS
-25 VQTIVIKGGEIH
+25 QTIVIKGGEIY
-37 TGMNE
+37 TGLNQ
-42 ESFVG
+42 ESFIG

-55 ILEVSRNSLK
+55 ILEVSTKPLK
-65 GDIVVDASNKIITPG
+65 GDVVVDASNKIITPG

-101 GGSDIYSMGFSVY
+101 GDSDIYSMGFSVF

-153 LLDSSLKVNGI
+153 LLDGSLRVNGMR
-164 PDVALTGEIGAL
+164 DVALTGEIGAL

-194 ASTLDEND
+194 ASILDEKD
-202 ISSQRNISEAI
+202 MASSKKISEAI
-213 WGYKIGYSMD
+213 EDFEIAELMD

-256 DIKKQY
+256 DIKKLY

-274 ELVKDDIAENNIPV
+274 TLVADEIAENNIPV

-310 SSLEEAGIKVMFSE
+310 SSLEKAGIKVMFSE

-342 NGMSYT
+342 NGMSYI

-359 KSFSIPDRGIIK
+359 ESFNILERGRLQQ
-371 KGMKADIVIW
+371 GMKADLVIW
-381 DDDPLEPSTF
+381 EGDPLEPSTF
-391 PHKVFINGNDM
+391 PSKVYINGNDM
-402 DLTTRSSRL
+402 DLSTRSSRL
-411 TERYINK
+411 TERYIDK
-418 DSLPNTYK
+418 RDLPNTYK

>member
-1 MNKTILLITL
+1 MSK
-11 VFIVS
+11 
-16 CSNSTDDVD
+16 
-25 VQTIVIKGGEIH
+25 TIVIKGGEIH
-37 TGMNE
+37 TGLNE

-55 ILEVSRNSLK
+55 ILEVSSKSLR
-65 GDIVVDASNKIITPG
+65 GDITIDASDKIITPG

-95 ISETRD
+95 ISETTD

-114 DAINPNSTL
+114 EAINPNSTL

-153 LLDSSLKVNGI
+153 ILDSNLRVNGL

-176 SSGSRAESLILLR
+176 SSGSRAESLILLK
-189 DLLEF
+189 DLLEL
-194 ASTLDEND
+194 ASTLDEKD
-202 ISSQRNISEAI
+202 ISSSKKISEAVDDFEI
-213 WGYKIGYSMD
+213 AETMD
-223 LQPRDVI
+223 LHPRDVI
-230 ALYNLLNNNLPLII
+230 ALYNLLNNDLPLII

-256 DIKKQY
+256 DIKKLY

-274 ELVKDDIAENNIPV
+274 ELVKEEIAVNNISV
-288 IINPFDNIPDS
+288 IVNPFDNIPDS

-310 SSLEEAGIKVMFSE
+310 ASLEKAGIKVMFSE

-359 KSFSIPDRGIIK
+359 KSFNIPDRGSLE

-381 DDDPLEPSTF
+381 EADPLEPSTF
-391 PHKVFINGNDM
+391 PAKVFINGNDM

-411 TERYINK
+411 TERYIDK
-418 DSLPNTYK
+418 RDLPNTYK

>member
-1 MNKTILLITL
+1 MIKIIYCLALS
-11 VFIVS
+11 FIS
-16 CSNSTDDVD
+16 ISAFS
-25 VQTIVIKGGEIH
+25 QTIVIKGGEIY
-37 TGMNE
+37 TGLNQ
-42 ESFVG
+42 ESFIG

-55 ILEVSRNSLK
+55 ILEVSTKPLK
-65 GDIVVDASNKIITPG
+65 GDVVVDASNKIITPG

-101 GGSDIYSMGFSVY
+101 GDSDIYSMGFSVF

-153 LLDSSLKVNGI
+153 LLDGSLRVNGM

-189 DLLEF
+189 DLLDF
-194 ASTLDEND
+194 ASILDEKD
-202 ISSQRNISEAI
+202 MASSKKISEAI
-213 WGYKIGYSMD
+213 EDFEIAELMD

-256 DIKKQY
+256 DIKKLY
-262 GLNLILMSAQEA
+262 RLNLVLMSAQEA
-274 ELVKDDIAENNIPV
+274 TLVADEIAENNIPV

-310 SSLEEAGIKVMFSE
+310 SSLEKAGIKVMFSE

-359 KSFSIPDRGIIK
+359 ESFNIPERGRLQQ
-371 KGMKADIVIW
+371 GMKADLVIW
-381 DDDPLEPSTF
+381 EGDPLEPSTF
-391 PHKVFINGNDM
+391 PSKVYINGNDM
-402 DLTTRSSRL
+402 DLSTRSSRL
-411 TERYINK
+411 TERYVDK
-418 DSLPNTYK
+418 RDLPNTYK

>member
-1 MNKTILLITL
+1 MNKIIYCFALS
-11 VFIVS
+11 FI
-16 CSNSTDDVD
+16 STSTFS
-25 VQTIVIKGGEIH
+25 QTTVIKGGEIH
-37 TGMNE
+37 TGLNQ

-55 ILEVSRNSLK
+55 ILEVSTNPLK
-65 GDIVVDASNKIITPG
+65 GDIVVDATNKIITPG

-101 GGSDIYSMGFSVY
+101 GDSEMYSMGFSVY

-153 LLDSSLKVNGI
+153 LLDGSLRVNGMA
-164 PDVALTGEIGAL
+164 DVALTGEIGAV

-194 ASTLDEND
+194 ASVLDEKD
-202 ISSQRNISEAI
+202 MASPKKISEAI
-213 WGYKIGYSMD
+213 EDFEIAELMD

-256 DIKKQY
+256 DIKNLY
-262 GLNLILMSAQEA
+262 ELNLILMSAQEA
-274 ELVKDDIAENNIPV
+274 ELVKGDIAKNNIPV
-288 IINPFDNIPDS
+288 IVNPFDNIPDS

-310 SSLEEAGIKVMFSE
+310 ASLEEAGIKVMFSE

-359 KSFSIPDRGIIK
+359 KSFNIPDRGLLQN
-371 KGMKADIVIW
+371 GMKADIVIW
-381 DDDPLEPSTF
+381 EDDPLEPSTF
-391 PHKVFINGNDM
+391 PVKVFINGNDM

-411 TERYINK
+411 TERYVDK
-418 DSLPNTYK
+418 RDLPNTYK

>member
-1 MNKTILLITL
+1 MIKKIFCFALSFLSINA
-11 VFIVS
+11 FS
-16 CSNSTDDVD
+16 
-25 VQTIVIKGGEIH
+25 QTIVIKGGEIY
-37 TGMNE
+37 TGLNE
-42 ESFVG
+42 EPFIG

-55 ILEVSRNSLK
+55 ILEVSKTPLE
-65 GDIVVDASNKIITPG
+65 GDIIVDAANQIITPG

-101 GGSDIYSMGFSVY
+101 GDSNMYSMGFSVY

-144 PLSGMASFL
+144 PLSGMASYFL
-153 LLDSSLKVNGI
+153 LDGSLRVNGI
-164 PDVALTGEIGAL
+164 ADIALTGEIGAL
-176 SSGSRAESLILLR
+176 SSGSRAESLILLK

-194 ASTLDEND
+194 ASTLSEKD
-202 ISSQRNISEAI
+202 ISSPKEISEAMEDFEI
-213 WGYKIGYSMD
+213 TYLME

-230 ALYNLLNNNLPLII
+230 ALYKLLNNNLPLII
-244 KTNRASDILKLI
+244 NVNRASDILKLI
-256 DIKKQY
+256 DIKKLY

-274 ELVKDDIAENNIPV
+274 ELVKDEIAENNIPV

-310 SSLEEAGIKVMFSE
+310 ASLEEEGIKIMFSE

-359 KSFSIPDRGIIK
+359 KSFNITDRGTLG

-381 DDDPLEPSTF
+381 EDDPLEPSTY
-391 PHKVFINGNDM
+391 PNKVFINGNDM

-411 TERYINK
+411 TERYVDK
-418 DSLPNTYK
+418 SDLPSTYK

>member
-1 MNKTILLITL
+1 MNKIIYCFALS
-11 VFIVS
+11 FI
-16 CSNSTDDVD
+16 STSIFS
-25 VQTIVIKGGEIH
+25 QTTVIKGGEIH
-37 TGMNE
+37 TGLNQ
-42 ESFVG
+42 ESFFG

-55 ILEVSRNSLK
+55 ILEVSTNPLK
-65 GDIVVDASNKIITPG
+65 GDIVVDATNKIITPG

-101 GGSDIYSMGFSVY
+101 GDSEMYSMGFSVY

-153 LLDSSLKVNGI
+153 LLDGSLRVNGMADI
-164 PDVALTGEIGAL
+164 ALTGEIGAV

-194 ASTLDEND
+194 ASVLDEKD
-202 ISSQRNISEAI
+202 MASPKKISEAI
-213 WGYKIGYSMD
+213 EDFEIAELMD

-256 DIKKQY
+256 DIKNLY
-262 GLNLILMSAQEA
+262 ELNLILMSAQEA
-274 ELVKDDIAENNIPV
+274 ELVKGDIAKNNIPV
-288 IINPFDNIPDS
+288 IVNPFDNIPDS

-359 KSFSIPDRGIIK
+359 KSFNIPDRGLLQN
-371 KGMKADIVIW
+371 GMKADIVIW
-381 DDDPLEPSTF
+381 EDDPLEPSTF
-391 PHKVFINGNDM
+391 PVKVFINGNDM

-411 TERYINK
+411 TERYVDK
-418 DSLPNTYK
+418 RDLPNTYK

>member
-1 MNKTILLITL
+1 MIKKIFCFTL
-11 VFIVS
+11 SFLSINAFS
-16 CSNSTDDVD
+16 
-25 VQTIVIKGGEIH
+25 QTIVIKGGEIY
-37 TGMNE
+37 TGLNE
-42 ESFVG
+42 EPFIG

-55 ILEVSRNSLK
+55 ILEVSKTPLE
-65 GDIVVDASNKIITPG
+65 GDVIVDAVNQIITPG

-95 ISETRD
+95 ISETKD
-101 GGSDIYSMGFSVY
+101 GDSNMYSMGFSVY

-144 PLSGMASFL
+144 PLSGMASYL
-153 LLDSSLKVNGI
+153 LLDGSLRVNGI
-164 PDVALTGEIGAL
+164 ADIALTGEIGAL
-176 SSGSRAESLILLR
+176 SSGSRAESLILLK

-194 ASTLDEND
+194 ASTLSEKD
-202 ISSQRNISEAI
+202 ISSPKEISEAMEDFEI
-213 WGYKIGYSMD
+213 TYLME

-230 ALYNLLNNNLPLII
+230 ALYKLLNNKLPLII
-244 KTNRASDILKLI
+244 NVNRASDILKLI
-256 DIKKQY
+256 DIKKLY

-274 ELVKDDIAENNIPV
+274 ELVKDEIAENNIPV

-310 SSLEEAGIKVMFSE
+310 ASLEEEGIKIMFSE

-359 KSFSIPDRGIIK
+359 KSFNIADRGTLE

-381 DDDPLEPSTF
+381 EDDPLEPSTY
-391 PHKVFINGNDM
+391 PNKVFINGNDM

-411 TERYINK
+411 TERYVDKSN
-418 DSLPNTYK
+418 LPSTYK

>member
-1 MNKTILLITL
+1 MIRIIYCFALC
-11 VFIVS
+11 FIS
-16 CSNSTDDVD
+16 ISAYS
-25 VQTIVIKGGEIH
+25 QTIVIKGGEIH
-37 TGMNE
+37 TGLNE
-42 ESFVG
+42 EPFVG
-47 DILIEGDT
+47 DILIDGDT
-55 ILEVSRNSLK
+55 ILEVSTKSLK
-65 GDIVVDASNKIITPG
+65 GDVVVDASNKIITPG

-101 GGSDIYSMGFSVY
+101 GDSDIYSMGFSVY

-144 PLSGMASFL
+144 PLSGMASYL
-153 LLDSSLKVNGI
+153 LLDGSLRVNGM
-164 PDVALTGEIGAL
+164 PDVALTGEIGAI
-176 SSGSRAESLILLR
+176 SSGSRAESLILLK

-194 ASTLDEND
+194 ASTLDEKD
-202 ISSQRNISEAI
+202 MSSPKKISEAI
-213 WGYKIGYSMD
+213 EDFEIAELMD
-223 LQPRDVI
+223 LHPRDVI
-230 ALYNLLNNNLPLII
+230 ALYNLLNNNLPLIL

-256 DIKKQY
+256 DIKKLY

-274 ELVKDDIAENNIPV
+274 ELVKNEIAENNIPV

-299 FDELASNIRIA
+299 FDELASNIRISA
-310 SSLEEAGIKVMFSE
+310 SLEEVGIKVMFSE

-359 KSFSIPDRGIIK
+359 KSFNITDRGILK
-371 KGMKADIVIW
+371 KGMKADIVVW
-381 DDDPLEPSTF
+381 EDDPLEPSTF
-391 PHKVFINGNDM
+391 PMKVFIDGNDM

-411 TERYINK
+411 TERYVDK
-418 DSLPNTYK
+418 RDLPNTYK